1 MDIKNWENK
10 YEYDIIEEPN
20 YETQPS
26 LSMDNSGWDSLKD
39 VPFAGSDSDDTGD
52 SSDVSWDSL
61 GDVPFGGD
69 VLSSSEI
76 SEGGDSAI
84 SFDALDSGD
93 L

>member
-1 MDIKNWENK
+1 MDFKNWENK
-10 YEYDIIEEPN
+10 YEYDIVKEPN

-39 VPFAGSDSDDTGD
+39 VPFAGSDSDDVGD

-61 GDVPFGGD
+61 SDVPFGGD
-69 VLSSSEI
+69 VSSSSEL
-76 SEGGDSAI
+76 SESGDSGT

>member
-1 MDIKNWENK
+1 MDFKNWENK
-10 YEYDIIEEPN
+10 YEYDIVEEQN

-39 VPFAGSDSDDTGD
+39 VPFAGSDADDAGD

-61 GDVPFGGD
+61 SDVPFCGD

-76 SEGGDSAI
+76 SEGGDSVA
-84 SFDALDSGD
+84 SFEALDAGD